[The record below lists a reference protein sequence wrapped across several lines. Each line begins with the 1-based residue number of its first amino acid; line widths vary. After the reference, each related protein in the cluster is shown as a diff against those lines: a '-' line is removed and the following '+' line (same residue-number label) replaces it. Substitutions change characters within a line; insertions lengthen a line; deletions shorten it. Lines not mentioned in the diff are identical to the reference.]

1 MRVVPTCLSVLL
13 LASATLVASVTL
25 FASRALAFEGLLKAS
40 LSSEQGVVAQ
50 INARYSKGGDV
61 RMDIRSKDADGH
73 PVNAT
78 TIMPAEGKSYYTIAH
93 DQRTIIE
100 APYSALAKNSR
111 QVTGSGENANL
122 EIKKLG
128 KETVSGVPT
137 EHVRLIDRD
146 NRAVIDLWLTQKY
159 PADLWTRAFRGRNLG
174 LEMSDDERTK
184 AMKKYGVK
192 PGFSMKMRVE
202 QAEGVPVVFLVEQV
216 KREPVPP
223 DVFSLPEGYTRI
235 DAPAPA
241 RP

>member
-1 MRVVPTCLSVLL
+1 M
-13 LASATLVASVTL
+13 L
-25 FASRALAFEGLLKAS
+25 FASPALAFEGLLKAS

-50 INARYSKGGDV
+50 IRARYSKAGDV
-61 RMDIRSKDADGH
+61 RMDIQSKDADGQ

-78 TIMPAEGKSYYTIAH
+78 TIMPAKGKSYYTIAH
-93 DQRTIIE
+93 DQRAIVE
-100 APYSALAKNSR
+100 MPYSTLATTSK
-111 QVTGSGENANL
+111 QVTGSADNANL
-122 EIKKLG
+122 EVKKLG
-128 KETVSGVPT
+128 KEAVSGVQT
-137 EHVRLIDRD
+137 EHVRVIDQD

-202 QAEGVPVVFLVEQV
+202 QAGGVPVVFLVEQV
-216 KREPVPP
+216 RRGPVPP

-235 DAPAPA
+235 QPPAPA
-241 RP
+241 QP